1 MSTNSSA
8 AFGDAAVQNWPNFLN
23 PSAPPPAIESSSGNI
38 LSLLSTPSPSSAST
52 PSDKNK
58 DGDRHIANLL
68 ALTELRK
75 AAWARIYLSGISTG
89 DAAISTTCV
98 PTWRQ
103 FDSLMIRRHRHIAV
117 DPRDNRT
124 LGWIA
129 CFHPFPLLSPLYD
142 DAQDSNFDDNKDGR
156 GGRLAEIQIMVAQA
170 ERNRGVGTFLVK
182 AILASFKADRRYST
196 VQACFFPEN
205 QACQKLF
212 DKCGFEIVATRKH
225 AIRMIDGPTKGT
237 WRDLVTVEI
246 KLPPLT
252 LPSSPPPP
260 TQQQQQQQQQ
270 QHEQHSIG
278 MPTAIDMTIDPH
290 TILKRPRLD

>member
-1 MSTNSSA
+1 MSTISPA
-8 AFGDAAVQNWPNFLN
+8 ALDDAAVRNWPDFLN

-38 LSLLSTPSPSSAST
+38 LSLSSTPSPSSAST

-58 DGDRHIANLL
+58 SGDRRVANLL

-75 AAWARIYLSGISTG
+75 AAWARIYSSGISTG
-89 DAAISTTCV
+89 DAAISTTRV

-103 FDSLMIRRHRHIAV
+103 FDTLMIKRHRHIAV

-129 CFHPFPLLSPLYD
+129 CFHPYPLLPLLYD
-142 DAQDSNFDDNKDGR
+142 DTQDSNFDDNQGAR
-156 GGRLAEIQIMVAQA
+156 GGRLAEIQVMVAEA

-182 AILASFKADRRYST
+182 AILASFKADTRYST
-196 VQACFFPEN
+196 VQASFFPEN

-212 DKCGFEIVATRKH
+212 EKCGFETVATRKD
-225 AIRMIDGPTKGT
+225 AVQMMDGPRKGT

-252 LPSSPPPP
+252 LPASP
-260 TQQQQQQQQQ
+260 QQQQQQ
-270 QHEQHSIG
+270 QHENGSIVT
-278 MPTAIDMTIDPH
+278 PTAIDMTIDPNA
-290 TILKRPRLD
+290 IFKRPRLD